1 MLKLYSDKKSVAY
14 TASIAMFVYAII
26 SFIAAFLSLIGKKK
40 TKASIFV
47 ALSGIAAAFGG
58 ITAYTLRIIDRSES
72 KDIDDYFEDY
82 DEDDFDFDEDGN
94 EKSDADTPYV
104 IPVDDTASEE
114 EFNS

>member
-40 TKASIFV
+40 TTASIFV

-72 KDIDDYFEDY
+72 KDIDDYF
-82 DEDDFDFDEDGN
+82 DFDEDGN
-94 EKSDADTPYV
+94 EKSDAETPYV

>member
-14 TASIAMFVYAII
+14 TASIAMFVYSII
-26 SFIAAFLSLIGKKK
+26 SFIAACLSLIGKKK
-40 TKASIFV
+40 TTASIFI

-58 ITAYTLRIIDRSES
+58 ITAYTEA
-72 KDIDDYFEDY
+72 KDIDDYFENY

-94 EKSDADTPYV
+94 EKSDEDTPFV

-114 EFNS
+114 EFNG

>member
-40 TKASIFV
+40 TTASIFV

-82 DEDDFDFDEDGN
+82 DEDDFDFEFGDAEEVKQEGASDE
-94 EKSDADTPYV
+94 EAV
-104 IPVDDTASEE
+104 TATSEDE
-114 EFNS
+114 E

>member
-40 TKASIFV
+40 TTASIFV
-47 ALSGIAAAFGG
+47 ALSGISAAFGG

>member
-1 MLKLYSDKKSVAY
+1 MGIYWRGICSINPVSY
-14 TASIAMFVYAII
+14 THLDVY
-26 SFIAAFLSLIGKKK
+26 KRQ
-40 TKASIFV
+40 
-47 ALSGIAAAFGG
+47 
-58 ITAYTLRIIDRSES
+58 YTLRIIDRSES